1 MHISQAYDATLIN
14 ILRTIKMPHLLD
26 EYAYSFCTFYDK
38 IGKVK
43 INTNYLSSLC
53 KIYVASEDMLFIVLG

>member
-1 MHISQAYDATLIN
+1 
-14 ILRTIKMPHLLD
+14 MPHLLD

-53 KIYVASEDMLFIVLG
+53 KIFEIILLLRLCIFCVTVPDDYS